1 MVLFI
6 IQDIFMEINKNS
18 ALSYETFETISSF
31 KLSVSHGADVEVVWK
46 DIIYSITHV
55 DNNKISICQAYKQET
70 ELLYDT
76 ADELLTYLLQTGE
89 TLRDVITKAEISDCT
104 LYL

>member
-1 MVLFI
+1 
-6 IQDIFMEINKNS
+6 MEINKNS
-18 ALSYETFETISSF
+18 SFSYETFETISSF
-31 KLSVSHGADVEVVWK
+31 KRSVSHGAEIELVWK

-55 DNNKISICQAYKQET
+55 ENNKISICQAYKQET
-70 ELLYDT
+70 EKLYDT

-89 TLRDVITKAEISDCT
+89 THKEVITKAEISDCT

>member
-1 MVLFI
+1 MG
-6 IQDIFMEINKNS
+6 INKNNDYP
-18 ALSYETFETISSF
+18 YETFETISSF
-31 KLSVSHGADVEVVWK
+31 KRSVSHGADVELVWK

-76 ADELLTYLLQTGE
+76 ADELLTYQLQTGE
-89 TLRDVITKAEISDCT
+89 TLKDVITKAEISDCT